1 MNIHTALIA
10 REGTAAAREAA
21 EFNAEV
27 FDWEARLARVD
38 GDVLDEFDF
47 PVFDEVDDGWDRPT
61 DDEWEWFREQMFS
74 D

>member
-1 MNIHTALIA
+1 MNINAALIA
-10 REGTAAAREAA
+10 REGTDFDREAE

-38 GDVLDEFDF
+38 GDVLDELDF
-47 PVFDEVDDGWDRPT
+47 PVFDEVDDGWHRPT
-61 DDEWEWFREQMFS
+61 DDEWEWFREQMFC